1 MLGLTLEDIGLY
13 FVRSPDGDFSTEL
26 LFKELVGDVIIL
38 VLCVFQSHVFF
49 HRAGRPSF
57 ANEVI
62 PTPLILFLSF
72 SLPYRN

>member
-1 MLGLTLEDIGLY
+1 VVASEE
-13 FVRSPDGDFSTEL
+13 FSANL

-49 HRAGRPSF
+49 HRAKATL

-62 PTPLILFLSF
+62 LISPL
-72 SLPYRN
+72 